1 MISEWIK
8 SKFQLNPQP
17 PAKPKRKTEYM
28 YMGDGMIEEVYVD
41 EDEPISQPSTYELNG
56 RNYHGRR
63 EVTPVNSVPII
74 VSTSYDGGSYD
85 SGSSCDSSSSSSSS
99 SSSCD

>member
-8 SKFQLNPQP
+8 SKFQLNPRP

-28 YMGDGMIEEVYVD
+28 YMGDGIIEEVYVD
-41 EDEPISQPSTYELNG
+41 EDEPVSQPSTYELNG

-63 EVTPVNSVPII
+63 EVTSAPVSSAPII
-74 VSTSYDGGSYD
+74 ASTSYDGGSYD
-85 SGSSCDSSSSSSSS
+85 SGSSCDSSSSS
-99 SSSCD
+99 CD